1 MTCCPIC
8 GSAGDP
14 RFETTD
20 ENQRVSADLFVYAA
34 CNCCGTIFLA
44 NPPADLKRYYE
55 PDYYEIP
62 SPGRLAAIAAKDRHK
77 IDVVNRFARAKRL
90 LEIGPAFG
98 VFVLQARNEGYDVDA
113 LEMDERCCQSLREI
127 EQVRVIQSDAPHQAI
142 AALPRHDV
150 IALWHVIEHLPAI
163 PALVEA
169 AAANLAP
176 DGMLVLAT
184 PNPHAAQLRLMGAKW
199 PHLDA
204 PRHLALIPPDTL
216 ASLGAKHGLRLEW
229 MTTDDPDARSWNRFG
244 WQRLLMNRFRGRLMR
259 RAMYVAGFA
268 ASLLLSQFD
277 RREGRGSAYTMVLRK
292 PAQ

>member
-44 NPPADLKRYYE
+44 NPPAELKRYYE

-98 VFVLQARNEGYDVDA
+98 VFVLQARSEGYDVDA

-150 IALWHVIEHLPAI
+150 MALWHVIEHLPD
-163 PALVEA
+163 PRSTVEA
-169 AAANLAP
+169 AHAWLRP
-176 DGMLVLAT
+176 GGVLGLST
-184 PNPHAAQLRLMGAKW
+184 G
-199 PHLDA
+199 DV
-204 PRHLALIPPDTL
+204 
-216 ASLGAKHGLRLEW
+216 ASLTARLHGRDWSLLTPPWHQFFFSRGT
-229 MTTDDPDARSWNRFG
+229 MK
-244 WQRLLMNRFRGRLMR
+244 RLLTDVGFDVIRVGGDGNVGVDADSARPRVPALAARLFASR
-259 RAMYVAGFA
+259 PVSTVARKLGAGGIMFVFA
-268 ASLLLSQFD
+268 
-277 RREGRGSAYTMVLRK
+277 RK
-292 PAQ
+292 A